1 MWINRTLTTLW
12 AWGAGLLLLTA
23 VPASGQ
29 QTPQNYDNAYAY
41 GNAQYSNPVM
51 ENTPSFLPF
60 KPVGFVHKFDPFAP
74 ADISDFGTGPKAK
87 IGFFFN
93 YERLYWSISKP
104 ARATIGDANLDGT
117 EFAEGF
123 NPQTGGTLDVKEYNS
138 LNTSI
143 FTAKGSWGNRWET
156 GYMDVNDRGWL
167 ISVIDHVAQTQNF
180 QYPNAT
186 VLFNDPNG
194 VLTQYV
200 VNPFVPFTIPPSP
213 GQFIPL
219 AVVPRFPDTVIYNRV
234 VLNGVEISRMFR
246 IPRLHNGAYIDLL
259 YGVRWFQMDDTFEV
273 DGYGGV
279 IADTIVRTRIQNNMV
294 GPQIGFRYF
303 QQKGRWINSAEFR
316 FAATCNFENFSQQ
329 SQFASGA
336 SLINSAEQAALTGQ
350 GTAGGTLFPNAG
362 NASGYANKFAPLGEI
377 RLQTVY
383 QVTRAV
389 GLKIGYTFIG
399 VNGIN
404 RASNEVNWTAPIF
417 GILNP
422 QGRDNLFV
430 NGLSFGVEV
439 NR

>member
-1 MWINRTLTTLW
+1 MSINRTFMSLW

-23 VPASGQ
+23 GQAAAQ

-41 GNAQYSNPVM
+41 GNAEYSNPVM
-51 ENTPSFLPF
+51 QNTPSILPF
-60 KPVGFVHKFDPFAP
+60 GPVGFVHKWDPFAP

-87 IGFFFN
+87 VGFFFG

-104 ARATIGDANLDGT
+104 SNATIGSAALNGT
-117 EFAEGF
+117 SFNEGF
-123 NPQTGGTLDVKEYNS
+123 DPNTGGTLSVKEVNS
-138 LNTSI
+138 LSTGI

-167 ISVIDHVAQTQNF
+167 VSVIDHVAQTQNF
-180 QYPNAT
+180 QYANAT

-194 VLTQYV
+194 VLTQFV

-213 GQFIPL
+213 GQFVALQI
-219 AVVPRFPDTVIYNRV
+219 VPRFPDTVIYNRV
-234 VLNGVEISRMFR
+234 VLNGVELSRMYR
-246 IPRLHNGAYIDLL
+246 IPRLHNGSYIDLL
-259 YGVRWFQMDDTFEV
+259 YGARWFQMDDTFEF

-279 IADTIVRTRIQNNMV
+279 LADSIVRTRVQNNMV
-294 GPQIGFRYF
+294 GPQIGLRWF
-303 QQKGRWINSAEFR
+303 QQRGRWINAVEAR
-316 FAATCNFENFSQQ
+316 FAATANFQNFSQGV
-329 SQFASGA
+329 QFASGA
-336 SLINSAEQAALTGQ
+336 SLINSAEQAALTGM

-362 NASGYANKFAPLGEI
+362 NAAKFDTKFAPLGEI
-377 RLQTVY
+377 RLQTTY

-404 RASNEVNWTAPIF
+404 RAANHTDYTAPVF
-417 GILNP
+417 GLLNP
-422 QGRDNLFV
+422 GGRDTLIV